1 VTQEATGRNP
11 QTPSL
16 PRRILMAVLGIPR
29 PTVRRAARGEE
40 VKAPTEPDA

>member
-1 VTQEATGRNP
+1 MTTPTLGTTRY
-11 QTPSL
+11 PSL